1 MGRDITNFRGVRAL
15 IFFGYMLS
23 PKLMKV
29 RRSVLFPRYNVK
41 AVNYLHV

>member
-15 IFFGYMLS
+15 IFFGYMMC

-29 RRSVLFPRYNVK
+29 RSSVLFPQYNMK